1 MSLERA
7 LTAFAG
13 FMVLVSVALTHWVH
27 PGFFWFTVFIGANL
41 FQQSF
46 TGFCPATF
54 FMRKVF
60 KLKTEGE
67 IACQTK

>member
-1 MSLERA
+1 MSLEKA
-7 LTAFAG
+7 ITAFAG
-13 FMVLVSVALTHWVH
+13 FMVILSVILTVYVH
-27 PGFFWFTVFIGANL
+27 HNFVWFTVFIGANL

-60 KLKTEGE
+60 GMKSERQMALGE
-67 IACQTK
+67 